1 MEIQGIQRITQHKA
15 FEKELSR
22 LGKKY
27 RTIPEDLHTFID
39 VSVRAVH
46 LLGQKPED
54 MGHSFYQFGDCPSKI
69 GFSGKPLSNL
79 KLSAIFLRVSAS
91 SSITTVDIVVQLTNS
106 LFLLVMNRLEYR
118 LHNSLGLF
126 AQIASSIG

>member
-15 FEKELSR
+15 FEKELRR

-46 LLGQKPED
+46 LLGR
-54 MGHSFYQFGDCPSKI
+54 
-69 GFSGKPLSNL
+69 NL
-79 KLSAIFLRVSAS
+79 KIWDTFRFRVSVLK
-91 SSITTVDIVVQLTNS
+91 TTVVS
-106 LFLLVMNRLEYR
+106 SRKG
-118 LHNSLGLF
+118 LH
-126 AQIASSIG
+126 AKV